1 MNIPKGF
8 IKCSD
13 GNYRRGD
20 FIFKDGQ
27 IIREAQLLPNEE
39 SKEVVSEQ
47 KFDTLDNCIRAV
59 LSYSSDIGQEL
70 RLNNI
75 YIKQSGDK
83 YTFSDK
89 ESKDDVAIVTP
100 DNNVYILKYTS
111 ITASDDMTDLAL
123 PNNAEPP
130 KEVKDLNTKPKE
142 LTESS
147 KEIKVKEVRTKDG
160 KESLLIPTDVP
171 DKEAIA
177 TFIKNYARGY
187 KKDDV
192 EVIYSD
198 KVIYSP
204 SNVKEDEETED
215 VPEENTTSNNLKP
228 LSTAYFIRRPNN
240 IEELQDKIDKHLVT
254 PATYSIVDE
263 VELTQE
269 EFDNYSNNLR
279 QDADFLKNFRPTP
292 TDADFTVIA
301 VKAPDGTTLLIDNSG
316 YNSAQ
321 YVSLLNNSNTNTSLT
336 ESSTA
341 EAYVDAIP
349 DSKERFQKLVVTDD
363 YVLAAVKGDDGEIWL
378 RVLNSPQNDVSVYIQ
393 QGKKVNVTYAQVNWK
408 AIGSVSPEE
417 AKEYAQQINNA
428 ADFASQI
435 TGKDFTSQVNFT
447 TDTKE
452 SEDMFGVESKLL
464 NLLSSTK
471 DITDLSKVKLK
482 ITDKGNVYVTH
493 DNKDLVTLNKDNFSE
508 EDLTELKDLG
518 YFVLEEDERPV
529 LLPDKFELFLKL
541 AREDG
546 NDKGFD
552 PSNRERFINKAKD
565 TYSLTDEQVSRLL
578 AAWDEGKNDG
588 DMEDLPDEA
597 IYDESVKENK

>member
-75 YIKQSGDK
+75 YIKQSSDK

-111 ITASDDMTDLAL
+111 ITVSDDMSDLAL

-142 LTESS
+142 LKESTEL
-147 KEIKVKEVRTKDG
+147 VYTKEVRTKDG
-160 KESLLIPTDVP
+160 KESMMFTDETS
-171 DKEAIA
+171 DYSAIKQ
-177 TFIKNYARGY
+177 FIKDYVTGY
-187 KKDDV
+187 TEDDV
-192 EVIYSD
+192 EVIHYD
-198 KVIYSP
+198 TPVTTTINLY
-204 SNVKEDEETED
+204 DQIEEADAETS
-215 VPEENTTSNNLKP
+215 EENAESEPSTEENNLKP
-228 LSTAYFIRRPNN
+228 LSSTYFIRRPNN
-240 IEELQDKIDKHLVT
+240 IDELKDKINKHLVT
-254 PATYSIVDE
+254 PATYSVVDE
-263 VELTQE
+263 ISLSQE
-269 EFDNYSNNLR
+269 EFNDYANNLR
-279 QDADFLKNFRPTP
+279 QDKDFLKSFRPTP

-363 YVLAAVKGDDGEIWL
+363 YVLAAVKRDDGEIWL
-378 RVLNSPQNDVSVYIQ
+378 RVFNSPQNDVSVYIQ
-393 QGKKVNVTYAQVNWK
+393 QGKKVNVAYAQVNWK

-435 TGKDFTSQVNFT
+435 TGKDFTSQINFN

-452 SEDMFGVESKLL
+452 SEE
-464 NLLSSTK
+464 NPTLSDKQFDTF
-471 DITDLSKVKLK
+471 LS
-482 ITDKGNVYVTH
+482 
-493 DNKDLVTLNKDNFSE
+493 
-508 EDLTELKDLG
+508 
-518 YFVLEEDERPV
+518 
-529 LLPDKFELFLKL
+529 L
-541 AREDG
+541 ARKDG
-546 NDKGFD
+546 HDKGFD
-552 PSNRERFINKAKD
+552 PSNREKFINKAKD

-578 AAWDEGKNDG
+578 AAWDEGKNEG
-588 DMEDLPDEA
+588 DMDELA
-597 IYDESVKENK
+597 EEQE

>member
-39 SKEVVSEQ
+39 SKEVVSDQ

-75 YIKQSGDK
+75 YIKQSGDN

-100 DNNVYILKYTS
+100 DNNVYLLKYAA

-147 KEIKVKEVRTKDG
+147 KEIKVKEIRTKDG
-160 KESLLIPTDVP
+160 KESLLVPTDVP

-177 TFIKNYARGY
+177 TFLKNYARGY
-187 KKDDV
+187 KKNDV

-204 SNVKEDEETED
+204 SNVKEADDTDED
-215 VPEENTTSNNLKP
+215 VPEDNTTSNNLKP

-269 EFDNYSNNLR
+269 EFNNYSNNLR

-301 VKAPDGTTLLIDNSG
+301 VKAPDGTTLLVDNSG

-321 YVSLLNNSNTNTSLT
+321 YVSLLNNSNTNKSLT
-336 ESSTA
+336 ESSAA

-363 YVLAAVKGDDGEIWL
+363 YILAAVKGDDGGIWL
-378 RVLNSPQNDVSVYIQ
+378 RVFNSPQNDVSVYIQ

-435 TGKDFTSQVNFT
+435 TGKDFTDKINFN
-447 TDTKE
+447 TDIKE
-452 SEDMFGVESKLL
+452 AEDGFGVESKLL

-482 ITDKGNVYVTH
+482 ITDKGNVYVTY

-529 LLPDKFELFLKL
+529 LLPDKFDTFLSL

-546 NDKGFD
+546 HDKGFD
-552 PSNRERFINKAKD
+552 PSNRDKFINKAKD
-565 TYSLTDEQVSRLL
+565 TYLLTDEQVSRLL

-588 DMEDLPDEA
+588 DIEDLSE
-597 IYDESVKENK
+597 KENN